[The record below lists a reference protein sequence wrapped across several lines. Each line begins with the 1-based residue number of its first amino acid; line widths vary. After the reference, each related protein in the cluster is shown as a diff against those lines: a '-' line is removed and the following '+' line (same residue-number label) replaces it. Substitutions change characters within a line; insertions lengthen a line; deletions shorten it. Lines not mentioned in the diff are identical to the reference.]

1 MKVILLEDVKD
12 QGKKG
17 NVIDVNEGYA
27 RNFLIK
33 KNLAA
38 PATSGVLN
46 EIAQKKAAE
55 ARHKE
60 MEKKAAKE
68 LLDKINGITVKVKV
82 KCGESG
88 KLFGS
93 VTSKEIA
100 DALTNDGYEVDKKM
114 VMLKEPIKNIGR
126 AMVDIKVYHEM
137 TARVNV
143 VVESL

>member
-38 PATSGVLN
+38 PATAGVLN
-46 EIAQKKAAE
+46 EIAQRKAAE

-126 AMVDIKVYHEM
+126 VMVDIKIYHEM